1 VILEKTSAKNLQRE
15 TAAYIIRPYTKDDK
29 SLWLESTPDSE
40 EKDFVKI
47 LQMGREQ
54 QKNDRAY
61 HLAIVSKGSQKII
74 GTAMIT
80 EIIRD
85 QYQSAFIGM
94 YSNQKQI
101 GDQVVIEAFAA
112 TMDIG
117 FNDLDLHR
125 LELLHTIHTKIAKQV
140 LLTLGM
146 RSEGTRKK
154 CFFWDEKWM
163 DAEVFAITKEEWATK
178 HVSTL
183 MNTTYQMR

>member
-1 VILEKTSAKNLQRE
+1 LEKIIAKNLQRE
-15 TAAYIIRPYTKDDK
+15 TAAYSIRPYTKDDK
-29 SLWLESTPDSE
+29 SLWLESTPGAE
-40 EKDFVKI
+40 EKDFIKI

-54 QKNDRAY
+54 QKHDRAY
-61 HLAIVSKGSQKII
+61 HLAIVMKNTHKII
-74 GTAMIT
+74 GTSMIT

-85 QYQSAFIGM
+85 HYQSAFIGM
-94 YSNQKQI
+94 YSNLKQI

-125 LELLHTIHTKIAKQV
+125 LELLYTVHTKIAKQV

-146 RSEGTRKK
+146 RSEGMRKQ
-154 CFFWDEKWM
+154 CFYWDEKWL
-163 DAEVFAITKEEWATK
+163 DGEVFAITKEEWVIK